1 MADLV
6 AAWALMLDPEV
17 LLVILAAA
25 FFGLFVGAVPG
36 LTATMATALLVPVTF
51 FMAPLPAVA
60 AIVACTAMAITAGD
74 IPGALLRIPG
84 TPASAAYTDEAY
96 ALTRAGQPELAL
108 GAGLVCAALGGLFG
122 ALVLVVAAP
131 LLARIALGFSSF
143 EYFWLAALG
152 LTSAAFVSA
161 ADRAKGVVSL
171 TLGLFIA
178 TIGLDITSGLPRF
191 TMGSVELMG
200 GVSFIPA
207 MIGMFAVS
215 EVLRNVT
222 DGTSLGAVPK
232 VNVGNPFR
240 GLAAVLWRYRL
251 NVLRGSALGTTVGAL
266 PGAGGD
272 IAAWI
277 AYANAKRFSK
287 TPEKFGQG
295 HVEGIVEAGSA
306 NNSGLS
312 SAWVPAMVFGIPGD
326 AITAIAIGVLFM
338 KGLNPGPRIFVEQPA
353 MLYAIFIT
361 FFLANLLLIPLGW
374 LAIRAARP
382 ILAVPRNLLLP
393 LILIFCVV
401 GAFAINNTVFGIAVM
416 LVLGVVAW
424 LMESSGYP
432 IAPVILGIV
441 IGPLLEQNFMISM
454 MIGDGDLLAFFARP
468 IAAVLGVITVAVW
481 LAPLALRLARGWRPG
496 PHP

>member
-1 MADLV
+1 MADLL
-6 AAWALMLDPEV
+6 AAWALVLDPEV

-191 TMGSVELMG
+191 TFGSVELMG
-200 GVSFIPA
+200 G
-207 MIGMFAVS
+207 
-215 EVLRNVT
+215 
-222 DGTSLGAVPK
+222 
-232 VNVGNPFR
+232 
-240 GLAAVLWRYRL
+240 
-251 NVLRGSALGTTVGAL
+251 
-266 PGAGGD
+266 
-272 IAAWI
+272 
-277 AYANAKRFSK
+277 
-287 TPEKFGQG
+287 
-295 HVEGIVEAGSA
+295 
-306 NNSGLS
+306 
-312 SAWVPAMVFGIPGD
+312 
-326 AITAIAIGVLFM
+326 
-338 KGLNPGPRIFVEQPA
+338 
-353 MLYAIFIT
+353 
-361 FFLANLLLIPLGW
+361 
-374 LAIRAARP
+374 
-382 ILAVPRNLLLP
+382 
-393 LILIFCVV
+393 
-401 GAFAINNTVFGIAVM
+401 
-416 LVLGVVAW
+416 
-424 LMESSGYP
+424 
-432 IAPVILGIV
+432 
-441 IGPLLEQNFMISM
+441 
-454 MIGDGDLLAFFARP
+454 
-468 IAAVLGVITVAVW
+468 
-481 LAPLALRLARGWRPG
+481 
-496 PHP
+496 

>member
-1 MADLV
+1 MADIL
-6 AAWALMLDPEV
+6 AAWALVLDVEV
-17 LLVILAAA
+17 LLVILAAS

-51 FMAPLPAVA
+51 FMDPLPAVA

-96 ALTRAGQPELAL
+96 ALTRNGQPELAL
-108 GAGLVCAALGGLFG
+108 GASLVCAAIGGLIG
-122 ALVLVVAAP
+122 ALVLALAAP

-152 LTSAAFVSA
+152 LTSAAFVSG

-178 TIGLDITSGLPRF
+178 TIGLDVTSGLPRF
-191 TMGSVELMG
+191 TLGTVELMG

-207 MIGMFAVS
+207 MIGMFALS

-222 DGTSLGAVPK
+222 TPGTLGTVPELR
-232 VNVGNPFR
+232 VGNPFR
-240 GLAAVLWRYRL
+240 GLGAVLWRYRL
-251 NVLRGSALGTTVGAL
+251 NVLRGSALGTSVGAL

-277 AYANAKRFSK
+277 AYANAKRFSR
-287 TPEKFGQG
+287 TPERFGQG
-295 HVEGIVEAGSA
+295 HPEGIVEAGSA

-338 KGLNPGPRIFVEQPA
+338 KGLNPGPRIFVDQPA

-361 FFLANLLLIPLGW
+361 FFIANLLLIPLGW
-374 LAIRAARP
+374 LAIRAARR

-393 LILIFCVV
+393 VILVCCVV
-401 GAFAINNTVFGIAVM
+401 GSFAINNSVFGIGVM
-416 LVLGVVAW
+416 LVLGILAW
-424 LMESSGYP
+424 LMEANGYP

-454 MIGDGDLLAFFARP
+454 MIAGGDPLAFFGRP
-468 IAAVLGVITVAVW
+468 IAAVLGAVTVLVW
-481 LAPLALRLARGWRPG
+481 LAPLGYRLVRRAKGARA
-496 PHP
+496 

>member
-1 MADLV
+1 MADIL
-6 AAWALMLDPEV
+6 AAWALVLDLDV
-17 LLVILAAA
+17 LLVILAASL
-25 FFGLFVGAVPG
+25 FGLFVGAVPG

-51 FMAPLPAVA
+51 FMDPLPAVA

-96 ALTRAGQPELAL
+96 ALTRKGQPELAL
-108 GAGLVCAALGGLFG
+108 GASLVCAALGGLIG
-122 ALVLVVAAP
+122 AVVLVLAAP
-131 LLARIALGFSSF
+131 LLARVALGFSSF

-152 LTSAAFVSA
+152 LTSAAFVST
-161 ADRAKGVVSL
+161 ADKAKGIVSL

-178 TIGLDITSGLPRF
+178 TVGLDVTSGLPRF
-191 TMGSVELMG
+191 TLGTVELMG

-207 MIGMFAVS
+207 MIGMFALS

-222 DGTSLGAVPK
+222 GGAALGAVPDIR
-232 VNVGNPFR
+232 VGNPFK
-240 GLAAVLWRYRL
+240 GLGAVLWRYRL
-251 NVLRGSALGTTVGAL
+251 NILRGSALGTSVGAL

-277 AYANAKRFSK
+277 AYANARRFSK

-295 HVEGIVEAGSA
+295 HPEGIVEAGAA

-361 FFLANLLLIPLGW
+361 FFVANLLLIPLGW
-374 LAIRAARP
+374 LAIRTARR
-382 ILAVPRNLLLP
+382 ILSVPRNLLLP
-393 LILIFCVV
+393 LILVFCVV
-401 GAFAINNTVFGIAVM
+401 GSFAINNSVFGIGVM
-416 LVLGVVAW
+416 LALGVLAW
-424 LMESSGYP
+424 LMEANGYP

-454 MIGDGDLLAFFARP
+454 MIAGGDPLAFFSRP
-468 IAAVLGVITVAVW
+468 IAAVLGVITVLVW
-481 LAPLALRLARGWRPG
+481 AAPLGYWLTRQALRNPA
-496 PHP
+496 

>member
-1 MADLV
+1 MADIFAGLMLV
-6 AAWALMLDPEV
+6 LDPEV
-17 LLVILAAA
+17 LLVILAAS

-36 LTATMATALLVPVTF
+36 LTATMATALLIPVTF

-96 ALTRAGQPELAL
+96 ALTRKGKPELAL
-108 GAGLVCAALGGLFG
+108 GVSLVCAAIGGLIG
-122 ALVLVVAAP
+122 AVVLMLAAP
-131 LLARIALGFSSF
+131 LLARVALGFSSF

-152 LTSAAFVSA
+152 LTSAAFVST
-161 ADRAKGVVSL
+161 ADKAKGVVSL

-178 TIGLDITSGLPRF
+178 TIGLDVTSGLPRF
-191 TMGSVELMG
+191 TLGSVELMG

-215 EVLRNVT
+215 EVLRNLT
-222 DGTSLGAVPK
+222 GGTALGTVPDIR
-232 VNVGNPFR
+232 VGNPFK
-240 GLAAVLWRYRL
+240 GLGTVLWRYRL
-251 NVLRGSALGTTVGAL
+251 NILRGSALGTSVGAL

-277 AYANAKRFSK
+277 AYANARRFSR
-287 TPEKFGQG
+287 TPEKFGTG
-295 HVEGIVEAGSA
+295 HPEGIVEAGSA

-338 KGLNPGPRIFVEQPA
+338 KGLNPGPRIFVDQPA

-361 FFLANLLLIPLGW
+361 FFMANLLLIPLGW
-374 LAIRAARP
+374 LAIRAARR

-393 LILIFCVV
+393 LILVFCIV
-401 GAFAINNTVFGIAVM
+401 GSFAINNSTFGIGVM
-416 LVLGVVAW
+416 LALGLVAW
-424 LMESSGYP
+424 LMEANGYP

-441 IGPLLEQNFMISM
+441 IGPLLEQSFMISM
-454 MIGDGDLLAFFARP
+454 MIASGDPLAFFSRP
-468 IAAVLGVITVAVW
+468 IAAVLGTITVLVWAAPVGYW
-481 LAPLALRLARGWRPG
+481 LARRLFGNSS
-496 PHP
+496 

>member
-1 MADLV
+1 
-6 AAWALMLDPEV
+6 
-17 LLVILAAA
+17 
-25 FFGLFVGAVPG
+25 
-36 LTATMATALLVPVTF
+36 
-51 FMAPLPAVA
+51 
-60 AIVACTAMAITAGD
+60 
-74 IPGALLRIPG
+74 
-84 TPASAAYTDEAY
+84 
-96 ALTRAGQPELAL
+96 
-108 GAGLVCAALGGLFG
+108 
-122 ALVLVVAAP
+122 
-131 LLARIALGFSSF
+131 
-143 EYFWLAALG
+143 
-152 LTSAAFVSA
+152 
-161 ADRAKGVVSL
+161 
-171 TLGLFIA
+171 
-178 TIGLDITSGLPRF
+178 
-191 TMGSVELMG
+191 MGSVELMG

>member
-1 MADLV
+1 LTDILAAFALV
-6 AAWALMLDPEV
+6 LEPQV
-17 LLVILAAA
+17 LLVILLAAG
-25 FFGLFVGAVPG
+25 FGLFVGAVPG

-51 FMAPLPAVA
+51 FMDPLPAVA

-96 ALTRAGQPELAL
+96 ALTRLGRPELAL
-108 GAGLVCAALGGLFG
+108 GAGLVCAAIGGLVG
-122 ALVLVVAAP
+122 TLVLIVAAP

-152 LTSAAFVSA
+152 LTSAAFVSTG
-161 ADRAKGVVSL
+161 DKAKGVVSL

-178 TIGLDITSGLPRF
+178 TIGLDVTSGLPRF

-215 EVLRNVT
+215 EVLRNL
-222 DGTSLGAVPK
+222 TSREAMATIPERRI
-232 VNVGNPFR
+232 GNPFK
-240 GLAAVLWRYRL
+240 GLGAVLWRYRV
-251 NVLRGSALGTTVGAL
+251 NIARGSTLGTAIGAL

-287 TPEKFGQG
+287 TPEKFGTG
-295 HVEGIVEAGSA
+295 HPEGIVEAGAA

-353 MLYAIFIT
+353 MLYAVFLT
-361 FFLANLLLIPLGW
+361 FFLANLLLIPMGW
-374 LAIRAARP
+374 LAIKAARH

-393 LILIFCVV
+393 IILLFCIV
-401 GAFAINNTVFGIAVM
+401 GSFAINNTVFGVGVM
-416 LVLGVVAW
+416 LALGLLAW
-424 LMESSGYP
+424 LMEKSGYP

-441 IGPLLEQNFMISM
+441 IGPLIEQSFMISM
-454 MIGDGDLLAFFARP
+454 MIAGGDVTAFFSRP
-468 IAAVLGVITVAVW
+468 IAATLGVLTVLVW
-481 LAPLALRLARGWRPG
+481 LWPLAAMLRSRLRPA
-496 PHP
+496 

>member
-1 MADLV
+1 MADILAGLMLV
-6 AAWALMLDPEV
+6 LDPEV
-17 LLVILAAA
+17 LLVILAASV
-25 FFGLFVGAVPG
+25 FGLFVGAVPG
-36 LTATMATALLVPVTF
+36 LTATMATALLIPVTF

-96 ALTRAGQPELAL
+96 ALTRNGQPELAL
-108 GAGLVCAALGGLFG
+108 GTSLVCAAIGGLIG
-122 ALVLVVAAP
+122 AVVLMLAAP
-131 LLARIALGFSSF
+131 LLARVALGFSSF

-152 LTSAAFVSA
+152 LTSAAFVST
-161 ADRAKGVVSL
+161 ADKAKGIVSL

-178 TIGLDITSGLPRF
+178 TIGLDVTSGLPRF

-215 EVLRNVT
+215 EVLRNLT
-222 DGTSLGAVPK
+222 GGTALGTVPK
-232 VNVGNPFR
+232 IQVGNPFK
-240 GLAAVLWRYRL
+240 GLGTVLWRYRL
-251 NVLRGSALGTTVGAL
+251 NVLRGSALGTSVGAL

-277 AYANAKRFSK
+277 AYANARRFSK

-295 HVEGIVEAGSA
+295 HPEGIVEAGSA

-338 KGLNPGPRIFVEQPA
+338 KGLNPGPRIFVDQPA

-361 FFLANLLLIPLGW
+361 FFMANLLLVPLGW
-374 LAIRAARP
+374 LAIKAARR
-382 ILAVPRNLLLP
+382 ILSVPRNLLLP
-393 LILIFCVV
+393 IILVFCIV
-401 GAFAINNTVFGIAVM
+401 GSFAINNSTFGIGVM
-416 LVLGVVAW
+416 LTLGLVAW
-424 LMESSGYP
+424 LMESNGYP

-454 MIGDGDLLAFFARP
+454 MIAGGDPTAFFSRP
-468 IAAVLGVITVAVW
+468 IAAVLGVITVLVW
-481 LAPLALRLARGWRPG
+481 AAPLGYWLTRQCLRNPA
-496 PHP
+496 

>member
-1 MADLV
+1 MADIFAALALV
-6 AAWALMLDPEV
+6 FDAEV
-17 LLVILAAA
+17 LLVILAAS

-51 FMAPLPAVA
+51 FMDPLPAVA

-96 ALTRAGQPELAL
+96 ALTRQGKPELAL
-108 GAGLVCAALGGLFG
+108 GAGLVCAAIGGLIG
-122 ALVLVVAAP
+122 ATVLIVAAP
-131 LLARIALGFSSF
+131 FLARVALGFSSF

-152 LTSAAFVSA
+152 LTSAAFVST
-161 ADRAKGVVSL
+161 ADKAKGVVSL

-191 TMGSVELMG
+191 TLGTVELMG

-215 EVLRNVT
+215 EVLRNL
-222 DGTSLGAVPK
+222 TSGAALGAVPDIR
-232 VNVGNPFR
+232 VGNPFK
-240 GLAAVLWRYRL
+240 GLGAVLWRYRL
-251 NVLRGSALGTTVGAL
+251 NILRGSALGTSVGAL

-295 HVEGIVEAGSA
+295 HPEGIVEAGSA

-338 KGLNPGPRIFVEQPA
+338 KGLNPGPRIFVDQPA

-361 FFLANLLLIPLGW
+361 FFVANMLLIPLGW
-374 LAIRAARP
+374 LAIRTARR

-393 LILIFCVV
+393 LILLFCVV
-401 GAFAINNTVFGIAVM
+401 GSFAINNSVFGIGVM
-416 LVLGVVAW
+416 LVLGLVAW
-424 LMESSGYP
+424 LMESNGYP

-454 MIGDGDLLAFFARP
+454 MIADGTIGGFFGRP
-468 IAAVLGVITVAVW
+468 IAAVLGVLTLLVW
-481 LAPLALRLARGWRPG
+481 LAPLGYWLARRLAGMRA
-496 PHP
+496 